1 MIIKL
6 INFLTALRILLAA
19 VISLLLIFGDG
30 YLLALSL
37 FFFAGLTDYLDG
49 YFARKY
55 NATSEIG
62 EILDPIADKILVV
75 FILIILSVNLHSF
88 LLAFSSA
95 LIISREI
102 WVSALRDFSARK
114 NILKATKVT
123 YLAKLKTVLQ
133 MVAISILLTGETGNK
148 IISFQD
154 YNAQTIGI
162 ILLWLSA
169 FLTLYTGYDYL
180 RKGIDHAI
188 NEDSKD

>member
-123 YLAKLKTVLQ
+123 YLAKLKTASQLFTIFVYLLGLSLNN
-133 MVAISILLTGETGNK
+133 MLIIIFADIFLILSVF
-148 IISFQD
+148 I
-154 YNAQTIGI
+154 TI
-162 ILLWLSA
+162 
-169 FLTLYTGYDYL
+169 YTGYEYT
-180 RKGIDHAI
+180 I
-188 NEDSKD
+188 NVFKNK